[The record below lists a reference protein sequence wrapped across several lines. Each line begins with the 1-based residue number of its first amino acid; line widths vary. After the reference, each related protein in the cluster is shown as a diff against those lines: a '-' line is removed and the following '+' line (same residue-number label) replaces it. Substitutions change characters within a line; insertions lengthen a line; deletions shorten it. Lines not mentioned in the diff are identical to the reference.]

1 MMKNSDDFIKKVII
15 GTFGFLLI
23 FTIVMIVVFCIT
35 GNTPDV
41 LIGAVFAACVG
52 EYSVCGMIKK
62 TKEKELTERLKE
74 GCLEDFDDYEE
85 DIEEDV
91 AAAIANFECVDDY
104 ISKAHDGDIEEEA
117 ID

>member
-1 MMKNSDDFIKKVII
+1 
-15 GTFGFLLI
+15 
-23 FTIVMIVVFCIT
+23 
-35 GNTPDV
+35 
-41 LIGAVFAACVG
+41 
-52 EYSVCGMIKK
+52 MIKK

-74 GCLEDFDDYEE
+74 GCFEDFDDYEE

>member
-1 MMKNSDDFIKKVII
+1 MNSDDFIKKVII

-35 GNTPDV
+35 GSTPDV

-74 GCLEDFDDYEE
+74 GCFEDFDDYEE

-104 ISKAHDGDIEEEA
+104 ISEAHDGDIEEEA